1 MDLFLWASVFVGFV
15 IACAYFNYKAGI
27 EHGVDITLTTLEKA
41 GLINIAEMNENKIK
55 TVIDNENRT

>member
-1 MDLFLWASVFVGFV
+1 MDLFLWGSVFVGFV
-15 IACAYFNYKAGI
+15 IACTYFNYKAGI

-55 TVIDNENRT
+55 AVIDNENRT